1 MRTPTLGA
9 LASTAVLALAITGC
23 GSDDSDTTSTAASG
37 GSGGAKT
44 TNSSSAV
51 DQTIAD
57 QVPAEIKSKGTLKVG
72 SDPTYAPN
80 EFLGDDG
87 KTIVGMDPDLGKAIA
102 GVLGLKVEFEK
113 SSFDAILPG
122 LSSNK
127 FDLGMSSFTD
137 TKEREQEFDFVT
149 YFTAGTSFF
158 VKAEGGPNVTKLTDL
173 CGHKVAVQKGTTQQ
187 DDATAQAKKCGG
199 SKLDVQVYPDQ
210 NGANQALISGRAD
223 VGMADSPIAAY
234 QVKQTEGQFKLSGE
248 PYGTAPYGIALPKG
262 SKLAPA
268 IQAALKK
275 LIADGSYTK
284 VLTKWGVE
292 SGALAEPAINGA
304 ES

>member
-1 MRTPTLGA
+1 MGTTTTTLRA
-9 LASTAVLALAITGC
+9 LAAGAVLALSVAGC
-23 GSDDSDTTSTAASG
+23 GGGDDETTSSTPS
-37 GSGGAKT
+37 GSGGDAQVAATVDKT
-44 TNSSSAV
+44 V
-51 DQTIAD
+51 AD
-57 QVPAEIKSKGTLKVG
+57 MVPADVKAKGTLTVG

-80 EFLGDDG
+80 EFLDDDG
-87 KTIVGMDPDLGKAIA
+87 TTIIGMDPDLGKAIA
-102 GVLGLKVEFEK
+102 DVAGLKVKFEK
-113 SSFDAILPG
+113 ASFDAILPG
-122 LSSNK
+122 IGSK
-127 FDLGMSSFTD
+127 KYDVGMSSFTD

-158 VKAEGGPNVTKLTDL
+158 VKAQGGPNITTVADL
-173 CGHKVAVQKGTTQQ
+173 CGHKVAVQKGTVQQ

-199 SKLDVQVYPDQ
+199 NKLDVQVYPDQ

-248 PYGTAPYGIALPKG
+248 AYDTAPYGIALPKG

-275 LIADGSYTK
+275 LIADGSYSK
-284 VLTKWGVE
+284 ILSKWGVE
-292 SGALAEPAINGA
+292 SGAVTEPEINGA

>member
-1 MRTPTLGA
+1 VRTPTLGA
-9 LASTAVLALAITGC
+9 LASTAVLAFAVTGC
-23 GSDDSDTTSTAASG
+23 GSDDSDTKSTASG
-37 GSGGAKT
+37 GSGESTAAAT
-44 TNSSSAV
+44 V
-51 DQTIAD
+51 DQAIAD

-80 EFLGDDG
+80 EFLDEDG
-87 KTIVGMDPDLGKAIA
+87 KTIIGMDPDLGKALA
-102 GVLGLKVEFEK
+102 DVMGLKVEFEK
-113 SSFDAILPG
+113 AGFDAILPG
-122 LSSNK
+122 LASNK
-127 FDLGMSSFTD
+127 YDLGISSFTD

-149 YFTAGTSFF
+149 YFRAGTSFF
-158 VKAEGGPNVTKLTDL
+158 VKAEGGPNVTKLTEL

-187 DDATAQAKKCGG
+187 DEATAQAKECGS

-262 SKLAPA
+262 SELAPA

-275 LIADGSYTK
+275 LIENGEYAKILG
-284 VLTKWGVE
+284 KWGVE
-292 SGALAEPAINGA
+292 SGAITEPEINGA

>member
-1 MRTPTLGA
+1 MATSTTTLRA
-9 LASTAVLALAITGC
+9 LAAGAVLALSVAGC
-23 GSDDSDTTSTAASG
+23 GGGDDETTTSTPS
-37 GSGGAKT
+37 GSGGDAQA
-44 TNSSSAV
+44 AV
-51 DQTIAD
+51 TVDKAVAD
-57 QVPAEIKSKGTLKVG
+57 LVPADIKSKGTLTVG

-80 EFLGDDG
+80 EFLDEDG
-87 KTIVGMDPDLGKAIA
+87 STIIGMDPDLGKAIA
-102 GVLGLKVEFEK
+102 DVAGLKVKFEK
-113 SSFDAILPG
+113 ASFDAILPG
-122 LSSNK
+122 IGSK
-127 FDLGMSSFTD
+127 KYDVGMSSFTD

-158 VKAEGGPNVTKLTDL
+158 VKAQGGPNITTVADL
-173 CGHKVAVQKGTTQQ
+173 CGHKVAVQKGTVQQ

-199 SKLDVQVYPDQ
+199 SKLEVQVYPDQ

-248 PYGTAPYGIALPKG
+248 AYDTAPYGIALPKG

-275 LIADGSYTK
+275 LIADGSYAK
-284 VLTKWGVE
+284 ILSKWGVE
-292 SGALAEPAINGA
+292 SGAITEPEINGA